1 MMQSAESLVRHDAA
15 GGCGLSSPGRRFF
28 PESKMRAI
36 LVIVADVLREQPFQM
51 PFVHRNDLIQ
61 QIASAAFDPALRHTV
76 LPRALEGGSDGLDL
90 QGSHSRGNLKSI
102 LPVPVEDQKPGSRS
116 EWERFPQLLNGPQ
129 AGWVLGHVEVQDAPT
144 VVADDEEAVE
154 HAERDRRNG
163 EEIHCGDRFPM
174 VAQKREPTL
183 GRLGVPRRSSHP
195 TGNGSLRDIK
205 TQHEELAVD
214 ARRSQSWILG
224 HHSED
229 QLANFFRSL
238 SSSDRL
244 PHFRNQSPVQP
255 EADSVPADER
265 FRRDNDER
273 LLPLRP
279 EPTDGNPEKLVQEAE
294 AAPRMSALQNGE
306 LLAKNQV
313 LQNYA
318 PTATEQTEERSEPE
332 QKQAEHESE
341 L

>member
-1 MMQSAESLVRHDAA
+1 MMQPAESLVRHDAA

-116 EWERFPQLLNGPQ
+116 ERERFPQLLNGPQ

-183 GRLGVPRRSSHP
+183 GRLGSLGARLIQREMVRSETLKPS
-195 TGNGSLRDIK
+195 
-205 TQHEELAVD
+205 
-214 ARRSQSWILG
+214 
-224 HHSED
+224 
-229 QLANFFRSL
+229 
-238 SSSDRL
+238 
-244 PHFRNQSPVQP
+244 RNQSPVQP